1 MNRPQWIIPIFC
13 LGAVTLLAAL
23 NSRARD
29 TKMYTSA
36 YSTGQIERA
45 VVNSSSLAM
54 ILGEVRTNI
63 ADFIWVK
70 TELYSHRGL
79 RFKAHEDEQEE
90 LDADEVQ
97 SPTARQKAAARAEA
111 HDHDHEHVHEEETEV
126 HHEDETVTESLDLE
140 VAFDDEAT
148 SPRKKKRVKL
158 AQARSKGDGHDGHN
172 HDHTELSWIP
182 SEKSDFRGFIGVIQ
196 REVQP
201 YGKHEFAQ
209 GSQILPWYRVQTAI
223 NPRHGRAY
231 VVAGWLLL
239 KAKDEKDHLIQA
251 EKFLKEGVENNPDF
265 FPIHVMLGR
274 VLLAQERH
282 SDAIEIFAKAREVAL
297 KKRPPD
303 GKSEPHVWEDSDEED
318 FGFAV
323 RYIPY
328 IQFRMLNDLIAAEK
342 SASDGLKLM
351 PRDQPLR
358 NFMRQIRNA
367 KQEAAASVQPTPAIP

>member
-1 MNRPQWIIPIFC
+1 MNRPYWLIPIFC
-13 LGAVTLLAAL
+13 LVAVALLAAL
-23 NSRARD
+23 NSHARA
-29 TKMYTSA
+29 TKIYTAA
-36 YSTGQIERA
+36 YSTGQIERS

-54 ILGEVRTNI
+54 ILGEVRTNV

-90 LDADEVQ
+90 LDAEEVQ
-97 SPTARQKAAARAEA
+97 SPTARRKAAARAEA
-111 HDHDHEHVHEEETEV
+111 HDHDHAHDEEAVEL
-126 HHEDETVTESLDLE
+126 HAEDETETDSLDLE
-140 VAFDDEAT
+140 VAHDDEPT
-148 SPRKKKRVKL
+148 SPRKKRAKL
-158 AQARSKGDGHDGHN
+158 GQAKPKPDAHAGHD

-239 KAKDEKDHLIQA
+239 KARDEENHLTQA
-251 EKFLKEGVENNPDF
+251 EMFLKEGIVNNPDF

-274 VLLAQERH
+274 VLLAQDRH
-282 SDAIEIFAKAREVAL
+282 ADAMEIFAQAREIAL

-303 GKSEPHVWEDSDEED
+303 GKPVPHEWEDSDEED

-328 IQFRMLNDLIAAEK
+328 IQFRILNDLTAAEK
-342 SASDGLKLM
+342 STSDGLKLM
-351 PRDQPLR
+351 PKDQPLR
-358 NFMRQIRNA
+358 NFMRQIRKA
-367 KQEAAASVQPTPAIP
+367 KKEAANIPSPETP

>member
-1 MNRPQWIIPIFC
+1 MNRPQWLIPIFC
-13 LGAVTLLAAL
+13 LIAVALLAAL
-23 NSRARD
+23 NSHARN
-29 TKMYTSA
+29 TKIYTAA
-36 YSTGQIERA
+36 YSTGQIERS

-97 SPTARQKAAARAEA
+97 SPTARRNAAANAQA
-111 HDHDHEHVHEEETEV
+111 HDHDHDHGHAEDEAEAEV
-126 HHEDETVTESLDLE
+126 HAEDETETESLE
-140 VAFDDEAT
+140 VAHDDEPT
-148 SPRKKKRVKL
+148 SPRKKRAKFM
-158 AQARSKGDGHDGHN
+158 QARPMPDSHAGHN

-182 SEKSDFRGFIGVIQ
+182 SEKADFRGFIGVIQ

-231 VVAGWLLL
+231 VIAGWLLL
-239 KAKDEKDHLIQA
+239 KAKDEEDHLTQA
-251 EKFLKEGVENNPDF
+251 ELFLKEGAKNNPDF
-265 FPIHVMLGR
+265 FSIHVMLGR
-274 VLLAQERH
+274 VLLAQDRH
-282 SDAIEIFAKAREVAL
+282 ADAIEIFSQAREIAL

-303 GKSEPHVWEDSDEED
+303 GKPEPHVWEDSDEED

-328 IQFRMLNDLIAAEK
+328 IQFRILKDLTAAEK
-342 SASDGLKLM
+342 STSDGLKLM
-351 PRDQPLR
+351 PKDQPLR
-358 NFMRQIRNA
+358 NFMRQIRKA
-367 KQEAAASVQPTPAIP
+367 KQEAANISAPDDSL